1 MTHGDGML
9 SVVMP
14 DQARRAFLKS
24 AAVTLLGAGS
34 CLAAKQ
40 PAAPMPAPK
49 KAKVTSSVMIWILK
63 GSMEEKLQKVAETGI
78 QSAELVSEYRTW
90 SDAQV
95 QSYMKLMHSYGFG
108 FDTLMAQTDWSR
120 QPNSMVNPQHRERF
134 LKELDEAI
142 VWAKRLEC
150 PQILLMSGN
159 EQPGMSYDQQFAS
172 IIESGKRAADVAAA
186 HDVTL
191 ILENLNSKVNHK
203 GYFLTSAKEATK
215 AVKAVDNP
223 HFRQLFDIYHEYV
236 QHGDPIPAI
245 QEAAPYVNVFHVA
258 DAPGRNDPGSAE
270 MKWDDIYK
278 AIGKTNYGGYIALE
292 YSPLGD
298 EVQSL
303 IKAVTQMRSDLNS
316 ALPNRDAA

>member
-9 SVVMP
+9 LGVME
-14 DQARRAFLKS
+14 ARRTFLKN
-24 AAVTLLGAGS
+24 AAAGLLGAGV
-34 CLAAKQ
+34 LGARQA
-40 PAAPMPAPK
+40 AAPMAAPK
-49 KAKVTSSVMIWILK
+49 KAKITSSVMIWILK

-90 SDAQV
+90 TDAQV
-95 QSYMKLMHSYGFG
+95 QSYLKLMHSYGFG
-108 FDTLMAQTDWSR
+108 FDALMAQTDWGH
-120 QPNSMVNPQHRERF
+120 QPNSMVNPAHRERF

-142 VWAKRLEC
+142 VWAKQLEC

-159 EQPGMSYDQQFAS
+159 EQPGMSYEAQYAS
-172 IIESGKRAADVAAA
+172 MVESGKRAADVAAK

-215 AVKAVDNP
+215 AVKEVDNP

-245 QEAAPYVNVFHVA
+245 QEALPYVNVFHVA
-258 DAPGRNDPGSAE
+258 DAPGRHDPGTAE
-270 MKWDDIYK
+270 MKWDEIYK
-278 AIGKTNYGGYIALE
+278 VIGKGGYAGYVALE
-292 YSPLGD
+292 YLPVGD
-298 EVQSL
+298 EVASL
-303 IKAVTQMRSDLNS
+303 VKAVTQMRSDVNS
-316 ALPNRDAA
+316 AA